1 MEKEFLNQ
9 ISHFKIIKVPKY
21 TSLEI
26 QKCALH
32 HLNLKDMGQLRD
44 RMEGQM
50 YYDKLRNDILT
61 EFAFENLLSKS
72 TYDWS
77 KRMNKNYKRK
87 IYHIGEFNIRLITF
101 SEKNYPKISL
111 DHTNL
116 CVFGRATADSKV
128 YLSGLAT
135 KELIKSDST
144 NIRNNIFELK
154 SFENLLKFST
164 KEELIYH
171 LESNDKQKIE
181 L

>member
-9 ISHFKIIKVPKY
+9 ISHFKTIKIPKY
-21 TSLEI
+21 ISLEI

-32 HLNLKDMGQLRD
+32 HLTLRDMGQLRD

-50 YYDKLRNDILT
+50 YYNKLRNDILT
-61 EFAFENLLSKS
+61 EFAFENLLLKS

-77 KRMNKNYKRK
+77 KRMNKHYKRK
-87 IYHIGEFNIRLITF
+87 IYHIGEYNIRLITF
-101 SEKNYPKISL
+101 SDKNYPKISI
-111 DHTNL
+111 DYTNL

-135 KELIKSDST
+135 KELIKSDGT
-144 NIRNNIFELK
+144 NIRNDVFELK

-164 KEELIYH
+164 REDLINQ
-171 LESNDKQKIE
+171 LESNNIQKII
-181 L
+181 

>member
-26 QKCALH
+26 QRCALH

-61 EFAFENLLSKS
+61 EFAFENLLLKS

-87 IYHIGEFNIRLITF
+87 IYPIDGFNIRLITF
-101 SEKNYPKISL
+101 SDKVYPKISL
-111 DHTNL
+111 EHTNL
-116 CVFGRATADSKV
+116 CVFGRATNDSKV

-135 KELIKSDST
+135 KELIKSNSI
-144 NIRNNIFELK
+144 NIRSNIFELK
-154 SFENLLKFST
+154 SFESLLKFST
-164 KEELIYH
+164 REELINQ
-171 LESNDKQKIE
+171 LESNNIPKVK
-181 L
+181 